1 MGGLQ
6 LPKLSTQVTESLD
19 LIAIEKGS
27 EVELKKIEFS
37 EPSSNSQRRTK
48 DVKFRECLFSHA
60 NIAGR
65 NFYGCIFENCIF
77 SGAEIS
83 HCEFHQCKFYNCVLY
98 KTSISETYLDPKSF
112 YFSASWHYHWAN
124 VNAWWFQSLH
134 RNSMDM
140 HQKDFAMHADRT
152 FRFYRRYEEL
162 LGKKK
167 RPLKFLLGLAY
178 DLMLGYGYGVT
189 NCLVVTVG
197 FIGLFAYLMTG
208 YTNLP
213 SGAGALEHIYYSIVS
228 FTTVGYGEV
237 TPEQKYPIA
246 LMTTSVFLFLSIV
259 WTAIVSAVV
268 VKRLVN

>member
-1 MGGLQ
+1 MKK
-6 LPKLSTQVTESLD
+6 LPKLSAQVTESRD

-27 EVELKKIEFS
+27 EVKLKKIEFS
-37 EPSSNSQRRTK
+37 EPSSNSQRQTK
-48 DVKFRECLFSHA
+48 NVTFRECLFSHA
-60 NIAGR
+60 NISGR
-65 NFYGCIFENCIF
+65 NFYGCKFENCTF
-77 SGAEIS
+77 SGAEIL

-98 KTSISETYLDPKSF
+98 KTSISDTYLDPISF

-140 HQKDFAMHADRT
+140 HQKDFAMHADRR

-162 LGKKK
+162 LGKNK
-167 RPLKFLLGLAY
+167 RPIKFLLGLAY
-178 DLMLGYGYGVT
+178 DLMLGYGYGVI
-189 NCLVVTVG
+189 NCLVVTIG

-213 SGAGALEHIYYSIVS
+213 SGAGALEHIYYSVVS

-246 LMTTSVFLFLSIV
+246 LMMTSAFLFLSIV